1 MIGMGFTN
9 LDHPWPTEVTH
20 IRIWD
25 IGCTWRDIHTA
36 PDTYNWDRLDAVVAK
51 AAGRHLTYV
60 IAATPKWLAKHP
72 DQPHFAPWLGAGSN
86 SMPHSVDEFNKFVW
100 QLATRYK
107 GRIKAYEVWNEPQ
120 LADFMFPYN
129 DAECNTLATMQQ
141 RAYHTIKSIDPAAV
155 VLSAS
160 VLPRTSSGG
169 MNKARRYLTALKR
182 KGWNCDAFACHLY
195 PEVGSGAA
203 RWKAMLG
210 EVVTTLKAL
219 DAPNT
224 KVWITETSFDLL
236 GPQCE
241 AAAAKQLIQGAYRN
255 AGGRFIYW
263 YAWQRPDLGGTYI
276 GPDSPAWEA
285 IKASHRA
292 AG

>member
-9 LDHPWPTEVTH
+9 LEHPWPTEVTH

-182 KGWNCDAFACHLY
+182 KGWNCDAFACHL
-195 PEVGSGAA
+195 SSSF
-203 RWKAMLG
+203 
-210 EVVTTLKAL
+210 KAL
-219 DAPNT
+219 TVTPVGASSTGTRGRDR
-224 KVWITETSFDLL
+224 TSAVHTSDLI
-236 GPQCE
+236 PQRG
-241 AAAAKQLIQGAYRN
+241 KQSKR
-255 AGGRFIYW
+255 
-263 YAWQRPDLGGTYI
+263 
-276 GPDSPAWEA
+276 A
-285 IKASHRA
+285 IEPLARRLHVHYT
-292 AG
+292 